1 MPRIDLEDAA
11 QRAGAV
17 YFVVGRGTEG
27 GPHPYRLSV
36 AGVSNQEWGTVSSV
50 AANSGYSLGTIQV
63 DLGQRG
69 TWPLGA
75 VNGRALK
82 PGETTYVD
90 AIIGQTSAY
99 ARANH
104 LPFPTDAAGL
114 AALRSDLLTHGD
126 GQQHRSSIR
135 FIPTG
140 HRDTI
145 NAWAGSGAG
154 KQWIHRNIDFPQVQA
169 ITDSAKQVI
178 DRYGHIPE
186 SHRFEVLCILAK
198 NANQHPASYQTLVG
212 ALKKGTD
219 YNGFMESVRELDQS
233 VPNYDAD
240 KAGVLARQYQDNFQ
254 KPGNALAMED
264 AHRRVASSSYLPS
277 EERNIPSIQTALA
290 AYRREVNDPSVLDR
304 GDKGED
310 VKALQRALM
319 REGRALKDDGGFGA
333 GTERQLTAFQSDH
346 HLEATGFGDRPTL
359 RALGIAPALDARS
372 SASLKG
378 LVDTLQADH
387 RFTAAQVARIAESS
401 QNYLLEHRQALG
413 EVTQILLSKN
423 GDCLLFRNDFS
434 QMRELDVQQAIQ
446 GYQPSRPLVEAP
458 VAAHSQTNERTTEAV
473 QR

>member
-1 MPRIDLEDAA
+1 MRQINLEDPA
-11 QRAGAV
+11 QRNGAV

-27 GPHPYRLSV
+27 GNAAFRF
-36 AGVSNQEWGTVSSV
+36 SV
-50 AANSGYSLGTIQV
+50 AASKWGDPSTVIDNSGYALGTIQI

-69 TWPLGA
+69 TWPLGS
-75 VNGRALK
+75 VKERALN

-90 AIIGQTSAY
+90 AIIDRVSVY
-99 ARANH
+99 ATTNQ
-104 LPFPTDAAGL
+104 LPFPRDAAGR
-114 AALRSDLLTHGD
+114 AALRGDLLSHGN
-126 GQQHRSSIR
+126 GLEGRTTIR
-135 FIPTG
+135 FLSNE
-140 HRDTI
+140 HRNTF
-145 NAWAGSGAG
+145 NAWAGSESG
-154 KQWIHRNIDFPQVQA
+154 KQWIHQNIDFPQIQA
-169 ITDSAKQVI
+169 LADTSKQVL
-178 DRYGHIPE
+178 DRYGTHIGE
-186 SHRFEVLCILAK
+186 DRKFEVMCILAK
-198 NANQHPASYQTLVG
+198 SANQHPSSYNKLVESLKNG
-212 ALKKGTD
+212 AD
-219 YNGFMESVRELDQS
+219 YDDFMEVVAARSKKYG
-233 VPNYDAD
+233 NYHAD